1 MSSELEA
8 LQKQLRESERLREE
22 EQRLREEAE
31 RLRQEAQQRE
41 QETQRLREYEKQRY
55 DRRTGKTTLPEFL
68 DACHKHLCLGL
79 TIQPDTTQSTQGDAA
94 NADNK
99 PRPDR
104 ILPCPDFDAQQ
115 ARMWEDLMESEFV
128 LEPHFTSLHTLEE
141 SGEAVRRRQMG
152 SELDLNNFARF
163 TVEDPVSQ
171 IIERLSKDNVL
182 RDRFGLKGSVK
193 FENHSNTLSPDRT
206 TEEMQSLSISDKPR
220 RSKRLQAHTNESGR
234 TKSSKSSESVTKS
247 SRPRADQFCVYNT
260 GGEGETEHRV
270 AALTIEYKA
279 PHKLT
284 LGHIYEGL
292 AEMNL
297 DEVVEEGENE
307 SVAIRCRRLVAAV
320 ITQGFSYM
328 VKAGLEYGEIY
339 TGEATIF
346 LRIPDDPSTVYYSLS
361 VPKGDVG
368 ASTGWDE
375 RGKEPN
381 RLHMTAVGQAVAF
394 TLRAL
399 QTPPRGAQ
407 WTNNAVRQLKTWNV
421 VVREVEDAVADDE
434 VPSSE
439 YRPSQAG
446 TQDIIRS
453 PIQFR
458 PRKKNKLV
466 GTCDSNTSSFS
477 SNDDD
482 HHDTPSRPRRPSNS
496 GNSHTFP
503 NPPSKS
509 SGGGGKKGAYSGAHR
524 QRNLGRFCTPN
535 CLMGMLNDGEL
546 DQQCPNVEEHG
557 QSRHQLNRYTFM
569 RHIRELLRD
578 QLDYCEEMNVHGA
591 RGALFKVKLPGFGYT
606 VAAKGTGIECVEDL
620 MHESTIY
627 HRLLPLQGKCVSVHL
642 GDTKVDSILYYA
654 GAVRIVY
661 MMFLSFGGFQLQ
673 SPIPPNVADEA
684 ICGLHAIHQ
693 LGVLQGDPAARN
705 ILVHRDRPGITW
717 IDFERAEFI
726 RPRAVLG
733 SLSPNRKR
741 KVSWPHKEE
750 KPHRKDSKRTP
761 VSEIRQAETE
771 LAKLAV
777 KQRVVTTDADLTALA
792 VLTRPGTLPN
802 QLTSAVDVAS
812 ATEITQ
818 EATSSQTTTSTSIL
832 GVNNAASFGGYS
844 PGGGHI
850 GCET

>member
-31 RLRQEAQQRE
+31 RRE
-41 QETQRLREYEKQRY
+41 QETERLREDDRQRY
-55 DRRTGKTTLPEFL
+55 ERRTGKTTLPEFL

-104 ILPCPDFDAQQ
+104 ILPWLGFDAEQ
-115 ARMWEDLMESEFV
+115 ACMWEDLMESEFV
-128 LEPHFTSLHTLEE
+128 LERHFTSLHTLEE
-141 SGEAVRRRQMG
+141 SGETVRQRQMG

-171 IIERLSKDNVL
+171 IIKRLSEDKVL
-182 RDRFGLKGSVK
+182 RDRFSLRGSVN
-193 FENHSNTLSPDRT
+193 FENHSNTLSPNRT
-206 TEEMQSLSISDKPR
+206 MEEMQSLSISDRPR
-220 RSKRLQAHTNESGR
+220 RSKRLQDHANKPGQAD
-234 TKSSKSSESVTKS
+234 SSKSLKFATKS

-260 GGEGETEHRV
+260 AGEGETEHRV

-346 LRIPDDPSTVYYSLS
+346 LRIPDDPSIVYYSLS

-368 ASTGWDE
+368 PSTGWDE
-375 RGKEPN
+375 RGNEPN

-407 WTNNAVRQLKTWNV
+407 WTNNALRQLKTWNV
-421 VVREVEDAVADDE
+421 VVREVEDAVGDDE

-439 YRPSQAG
+439 YRPSPAG
-446 TQDIIRS
+446 IQDIIRS

-458 PRKKNKLV
+458 PRKKNKPV

-482 HHDTPSRPRRPSNS
+482 HHHDTPSRSRWPSNS
-496 GNSHTFP
+496 GNSHTSS
-503 NPPSKS
+503 NPLSQDS
-509 SGGGGKKGAYSGAHR
+509 ERGGKKGAYSGAQR
-524 QRNLGRFCTPN
+524 QMNLGRFCTPD

-578 QLDYCEEMNVHGA
+578 QLDYCEEMNIHGA

-606 VAAKGTGIECVEDL
+606 VAAKGTGIECVKDL

-627 HRLLPLQGKCVSVHL
+627 RRLLPLQGKCVAVHL

-661 MMFLSFGGFQLQ
+661 MMFLSFGGFQLRSQ
-673 SPIPPNVADEA
+673 IPPNLADEA
-684 ICGLHAIHQ
+684 ICGLRAIHQ

-717 IDFERAEFI
+717 IDFERAEDTSSYDGASQIGSEAESSHYRCRPHRTRGPHSI
-726 RPRAVLG
+726 RNAYDERKKSDSRMNLLRK
-733 SLSPNRKR
+733 LSPMNL
-741 KVSWPHKEE
+741 VTDIPY
-750 KPHRKDSKRTP
+750 
-761 VSEIRQAETE
+761 EIA
-771 LAKLAV
+771 
-777 KQRVVTTDADLTALA
+777 
-792 VLTRPGTLPN
+792 PP
-802 QLTSAVDVAS
+802 QLTSAVEVAS

-818 EATSSQTTTSTSIL
+818 EVTSSQSSTSTSIL

-844 PGGGHI
+844 PGGGHM
-850 GCET
+850 GCKT